1 MTTTEETTTA
11 TEEVTKTQLGT
22 GGLATV
28 PVVGTLDQLVNLIV
42 DKRETL
48 VNTNQR
54 NVEVFNELQRVTAK
68 ITNSLSVLDGA
79 IAGISEFITEET
91 SEDDAHVVR
100 LRELQENKSAAIIK
114 IPSLNNTFLVIGINS
129 KKPIRSVKNPGTI
142 SNKAAMAIEAP
153 VIISLI
159 GNLFWY
165 KLIIPV
171 FKVCIPW
178 YFAKYKPI
186 IAVKKIRHTV
196 LKAPTRPPISIIR
209 YISKAETHKK
219 IRKNGF
225 ICLI

>member
-100 LRELQENKSAAIIK
+100 LRELQENKSAAIQELK
-114 IPSLNNTFLVIGINS
+114 LANS
-129 KKPIRSVKNPGTI
+129 KRTLLITSIQAT
-142 SNKAAMAIEAP
+142 EL
-153 VIISLI
+153 SLE
-159 GNLFWY
+159 
-165 KLIIPV
+165 
-171 FKVCIPW
+171 
-178 YFAKYKPI
+178 
-186 IAVKKIRHTV
+186 V
-196 LKAPTRPPISIIR
+196 LNGILVRTGS
-209 YISKAETHKK
+209 EN
-219 IRKNGF
+219 IRKTDLSN
-225 ICLI
+225 LVTEDQAKSTVNTES